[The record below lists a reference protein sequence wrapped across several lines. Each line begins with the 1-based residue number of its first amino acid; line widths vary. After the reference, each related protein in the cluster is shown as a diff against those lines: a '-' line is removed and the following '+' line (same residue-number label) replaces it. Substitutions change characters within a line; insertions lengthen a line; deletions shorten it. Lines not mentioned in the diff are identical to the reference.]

1 MKKDKVNTEEQMG
14 AEKRPRK
21 KRKHKKGFIII
32 AVIVVAL
39 IILKVVFGSRAG
51 AAAAVVTTVLPTRG
65 DLQDTVSTSGTV
77 ESGEVKVIFAPVSG
91 TIGSVNAEAGDAV
104 KAGELLIGYDME
116 EMEKMLKQSSLQL
129 ARSTAV
135 YEGVYSQSAQNQAKL
150 NEANHNLGVLKQQIT
165 DYEAYLANLQNSLDK
180 NQRDTANAL
189 AAENYNLSE
198 KLKTLSP
205 DSDEY
210 REVSSQLS
218 RNSYL
223 QQVASSS
230 DYIANTQAEIAKVQ
244 KSLSECEAYKTQ
256 MEAQKSSSEAGILT
270 SYDKAQQEADKELA
284 DIAYAEAEEDYAKAG
299 AGITAEFDG
308 IITESNAVPGAGV
321 TAGMQLMTLES
332 SENVKVSFYASKY
345 DVEKLEVGQ
354 KAEITVSGQ
363 KYEGEVSKID
373 RMAVRNESNTPMV
386 GAEIQILNADDKIIL
401 GMDAKIMI
409 YTDKTENALLIPV
422 EAINADKEGDFLY
435 VAENG
440 IVVRKP
446 IVCGIST
453 DIYTEVLEGITE
465 QDAIILTSSSDLEEG
480 MAVTVMPDMASETAD
495 GDEMPMSITVGQ

>member
-1 MKKDKVNTEEQMG
+1 M
-14 AEKRPRK
+14 
-21 KRKHKKGFIII
+21 
-32 AVIVVAL
+32 
-39 IILKVVFGSRAG
+39 
-51 AAAAVVTTVLPTRG
+51 
-65 DLQDTVSTSGTV
+65 
-77 ESGEVKVIFAPVSG
+77 
-91 TIGSVNAEAGDAV
+91 
-104 KAGELLIGYDME
+104 
-116 EMEKMLKQSSLQL
+116 
-129 ARSTAV
+129 
-135 YEGVYSQSAQNQAKL
+135 
-150 NEANHNLGVLKQQIT
+150 
-165 DYEAYLANLQNSLDK
+165 DK

-495 GDEMPMSITVGQ
+495 GDEMPTSIIVGQ